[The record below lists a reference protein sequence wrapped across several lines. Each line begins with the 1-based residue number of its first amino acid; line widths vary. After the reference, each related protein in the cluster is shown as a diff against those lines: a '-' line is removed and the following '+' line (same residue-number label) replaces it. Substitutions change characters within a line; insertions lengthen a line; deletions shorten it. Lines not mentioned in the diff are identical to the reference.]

1 MKANTKLF
9 VVAGLLVALGLAL
22 FVSPLAD
29 SDPDGLTKVAEDEGF
44 AEAEQEHD
52 LADSPVAGYEVDGV
66 DEARAEDGSFFGRTR
81 LAEFAAREASSGAAT
96 PEVMRRL
103 HQAIL
108 RYQTGR
114 LQDDATTLFV
124 EWLTGNAQELAL

>member
-66 DEARAEDGSFFGRTR
+66 DDDRMSTGIAGVIGVLVTFGIAVGSFALIRTLRRDPEAELTADARAG
-81 LAEFAAREASSGAAT
+81 
-96 PEVMRRL
+96 
-103 HQAIL
+103 
-108 RYQTGR
+108 
-114 LQDDATTLFV
+114 
-124 EWLTGNAQELAL
+124 

>member
-1 MKANTKLF
+1 VKANTKLF

-66 DEARAEDGSFFGRTR
+66 EDDRVSAGVAGLVGVLVTFGVGVGAFALLRTLRRSPEHGTASGARAG
-81 LAEFAAREASSGAAT
+81 
-96 PEVMRRL
+96 
-103 HQAIL
+103 
-108 RYQTGR
+108 
-114 LQDDATTLFV
+114 
-124 EWLTGNAQELAL
+124 